1 MTVPDLGNPVLMVL
15 DARWDVLRERL
26 DASTE
31 CAVELVRTA
40 RLLTEECQGLLDEN
54 CRLRRRLAG
63 AAEDVG
69 SCLDGDSDLAASQPW
84 LSGP

>member
-1 MTVPDLGNPVLMVL
+1 MTVPDFGNPVLMVVA
-15 DARWDVLRERL
+15 ARWDVLLERL

-63 AAEDVG
+63 VAEDVG
-69 SCLDGDSDLAASQPW
+69 ACLDGDSYLAASQPS
-84 LSGP
+84 LAAP

>member
-1 MTVPDLGNPVLMVL
+1 MTVPDFGNPVLIML

-40 RLLTEECQGLLDEN
+40 RLLTEECQGLVDEN
-54 CRLRRRLAG
+54 WLLRRRLAG
-63 AAEDVG
+63 VAEDVG
-69 SCLDGDSDLAASQPW
+69 ACLDGDSDLAVSQPW